1 MVGGLSLE
9 EMRLL
14 CKDGKLTAYGRDMAK
29 LLDRI
34 LPPEKMDEWCF
45 LQ

>member
-9 EMRLL
+9 EVHRWY
-14 CKDGKLTAYGRDMAK
+14 KDGKLTAYGRDMAK

-34 LPPEKMDEWCF
+34 LPPEKMDEWRF
-45 LQ
+45 FQ